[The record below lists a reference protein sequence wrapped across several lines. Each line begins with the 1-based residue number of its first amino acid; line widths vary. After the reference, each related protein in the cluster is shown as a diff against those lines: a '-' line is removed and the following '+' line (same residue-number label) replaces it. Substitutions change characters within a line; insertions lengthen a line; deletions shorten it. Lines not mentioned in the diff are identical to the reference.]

1 MDTKKQEVNGSHGKN
16 LDNLIVEGNMGQKN
30 KCHQKN
36 VKALWVNRDSDRKE
50 KSMSLWLRELE
61 PLIWKIDNIL

>member
-36 VKALWVNRDSDRKE
+36 VKAL
-50 KSMSLWLRELE
+50 
-61 PLIWKIDNIL
+61 